1 MDWKDDEV
9 NRRLN
14 AGGLHH
20 TNPFSVMEESRAIRR
35 DIEREE
41 RTRTI
46 EEENNLILKQ
56 HLLEAQNAN
65 AILKEQN
72 KKLTETNKKL
82 ETQIDDYRKE
92 AKSSKKMSKISIII
106 AGSSLIVAIISI
118 VLSVVRK

>member
-14 AGGLHH
+14 TGNLHH
-20 TNPFSVMEESRAIRR
+20 SSVFGMMEEAKAIRR
-35 DIEREE
+35 DVEREE
-41 RTRTI
+41 RTRMI

-65 AILKEQN
+65 TILEEQN
-72 KKLTETNKKL
+72 KKLTEANKKL
-82 ETQIDDYRKE
+82 EIQIDDYRKE
-92 AKSSKKMSKISIII
+92 AKSSKRTSIISILI

-118 VLSVVRK
+118 VLSVVLK